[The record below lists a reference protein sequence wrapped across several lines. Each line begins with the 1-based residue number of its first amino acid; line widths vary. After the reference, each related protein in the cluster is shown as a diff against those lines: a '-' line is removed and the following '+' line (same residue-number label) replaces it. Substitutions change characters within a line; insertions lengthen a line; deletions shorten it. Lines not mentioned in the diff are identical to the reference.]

1 MMRTAFLLA
10 LPFALAA
17 CGSEPEDQ
25 SPAPQTDVAETELP
39 PANPT
44 VEEFGDTKIVVDANG
59 VGAKGEET
67 LRFGSARSEVDASLV
82 EAFGEQGEQSANGEC
97 GAGPMEFST
106 YGPLQVNY
114 QDDRLVGW
122 NLQAG
127 EGMATSDGVRPG
139 TTPYALLKEERTV
152 REMESTL
159 PGEFHYTS
167 ADYGTI
173 GGFAEDG
180 RIVSLHAG
188 VNCFF
193 R

>member
-1 MMRTAFLLA
+1 MIRTALMLA
-10 LPFALAA
+10 LPFVLAA
-17 CGSEPEDQ
+17 CGGEPEDQ
-25 SPAPQTDVAETELP
+25 PPARETEVAETELP
-39 PANPT
+39 PANPS
-44 VEEFGDTKIVVDANG
+44 VEAFGDTKIVVDANG
-59 VGAKGEET
+59 VGAKGT
-67 LRFGSARSEVDASLV
+67 QVLRFGSPRSDVDASLA
-82 EAFGEQGEQSANGEC
+82 EAFGGQGEQSANAEC
-97 GAGPMEFST
+97 GAGPMDFTT

-173 GGFAEDG
+173 GGIAEDG

-188 VNCFF
+188 MNCFF